1 MSDNSSSSDEE
12 TLPISQNN
20 PPIRSKPAR
29 KREPSTDD
37 DLINSETIGNKLI
50 RDLKKIRLQPTITPI
65 TSESITEIVPTNTAT
80 MANLNLTMSVTDSNG
95 EGITEPMINDTP
107 IVEEEITK
115 VSDIIISTEFQDVI
129 TSLEQVCSTNANL
142 PTSRSERLKIY
153 DFANK
158 FGADIENQK
167 FNTILTR
174 LADTAIP
181 ATSPSFTIYRAVRDA
196 NNKLIRIDH
205 HSRLLEKSLVTESI
219 PRGLSLQRRV
229 NVIGGSH
236 NLLIEIRK
244 KQFKAEQELLT
255 LMIQHYKTYKE
266 TIRTEL
272 NQYVTQSKNV
282 SRDKQGLLAAR
293 RILDSEELLW
303 QLTKRREQKSTPGT
317 NRRKGKPK
325 AHKEPESDP
334 TTQN

>member
-1 MSDNSSSSDEE
+1 MLSKVSNLVSVKRIMSNLFMYS
-12 TLPISQNN
+12 
-20 PPIRSKPAR
+20 A
-29 KREPSTDD
+29 REPSTDD
-37 DLINSETIGNKLI
+37 DLINSVTIGNKLI

-65 TSESITEIVPTNTAT
+65 TSESITEIIPPNTAT

-129 TSLEQVCSTNANL
+129 TSIEQVCSTNANL
-142 PTSRSERLKIY
+142 PTSGLERLKIY

-158 FGADIENQK
+158 FGADIENKK
-167 FNTILTR
+167 FNAILTR

-181 ATSPSFTIYRAVRDA
+181 ATSPPFTIYRAVRDA

-219 PRGLSLQRRV
+219 PRGLSLQLRV

-255 LMIQHYKTYKE
+255 LMIHHYKTYKE

-303 QLTKRREQKSTPGT
+303 QLTKRREKKSTPGT
-317 NRRKGKPK
+317 NK
-325 AHKEPESDP
+325 
-334 TTQN
+334 